1 MTTQDNILPLLPLQ
15 PIANNRVVAL
25 IYDGLC
31 TFEFG
36 VTAEI
41 FGLPRP
47 EMGPHWYR
55 FRTAAI
61 EPGPLRAHG
70 GLSVSTDGGLEL
82 LEEAGL
88 IVIPGWRGAHTP
100 APPALTAALI
110 AAHARGA
117 RIATICSGAFVLAQT
132 GLLDGHSATTHWRY
146 AKDFAA
152 RYPDVTLRADNLY
165 TDDAPLY
172 TSAGSA
178 AGLDL
183 GLHIVRQDFG
193 AEAANSVARR
203 LVIASHRDGGQNQFL
218 PRPVPRATEA
228 DRIAPLLDRLRQNL
242 THTPT
247 ISSLANACAMSER
260 TFLRRFL
267 DATGTTPIRFLNEER
282 LRQAALLLEAPTPS
296 IDQIAERCGFGSAAL
311 LRHHFRKRYGVAPA
325 TWRQRFGQI
334 ESA

>member
-1 MTTQDNILPLLPLQ
+1 MTTPDNILPFISLR
-15 PIANNRVVAL
+15 PIPNNLVVAL

-47 EMGPHWYR
+47 EMGPDWYR
-55 FRTAAI
+55 FRTAAV

-70 GLSVSTDGGLEL
+70 GLMVSTDGGLEL
-82 LEEAGL
+82 LDDAGL
-88 IVIPGWRGAHTP
+88 IVIPGWKGVNTP
-100 APPALTAALI
+100 ASPELVAALI

-117 RIATICSGAFVLAQT
+117 RIATICSGAYILAQT

-146 AKDFAA
+146 AEDFAA
-152 RYPDVTLRADNLY
+152 RFPQVTMRADNLY

-193 AEAANSVARR
+193 PEAANSVARR

-228 DRIAPLLDRLRQNL
+228 DKIAPLLDRLRQNL
-242 THTPT
+242 RHTPT
-247 ISSLANACAMSER
+247 ISALAKSCAMSQR
-260 TFLRRFL
+260 TFLRRFEE
-267 DATGTTPIRFLNEER
+267 ATGTTPIRFLIEER
-282 LRQAALLLEAPTPS
+282 LQLAAHLLERPEAGMEE
-296 IDQIAERCGFGSAAL
+296 IAAQCGFASSAL
-311 LRHHFRKRYGVAPA
+311 LRHHFRKRYGLPPA
-325 TWRQRFGQI
+325 AWRQRFGQAQG
-334 ESA
+334 S